1 MCSHMRE
8 SKEKKMTCGSNYAN
22 WSLQNTSQNKVTK
35 ELFYNV
41 AHQNN
46 NNIWYITNDN

>member
-1 MCSHMRE
+1 
-8 SKEKKMTCGSNYAN
+8 MTWSSDYVD

-46 NNIWYITNDN
+46 NSIWYITNDN